1 MVLNGNIKMIENKIE
16 KEPEFLLSL
25 DVSTSTIGIALFEDL
40 GDKGKLVL
48 LSHVSPKVKPKPEN
62 KMEELFRKVEIFEN
76 EFLLAVNDKLGV
88 KLKDL
93 GITKVVI
100 EEPLLQS
107 NNVYTIATLLRF
119 NGMISKSIYDT
130 IGVVPEF
137 ISSYDARKYAFPEL
151 MAVRR
156 FNKKGEALDEKTIA
170 KNKPVLFGVYD
181 FDVDKKMVIFEKV
194 CDLEPQIKWILDKN
208 NKLKKENFDMSDA
221 YTCGIAYMKK
231 IGLWKIE

>member
-1 MVLNGNIKMIENKIE
+1 MG
-16 KEPEFLLSL
+16 KEPQFILAL

-40 GDKGKLVL
+40 GTKGDLKLL
-48 LSHVSPKVKPKPEN
+48 HHVSPKVKPQPEN
-62 KMEELFRKVEIFEN
+62 KMEELFKKVEIFQT
-76 EFLLAVNDKLGV
+76 EFLNKYADF
-88 KLKDL
+88 
-93 GITKVVI
+93 GITKVII

-119 NGMISKSIYDT
+119 NGMISKSVFDT

-151 MAVRR
+151 MAIRK
-156 FNKKGEALDEKTIA
+156 FKKDGTPLPEKQIA
-170 KNKPVLFGVYD
+170 KNTPVLFGGYD

-221 YTCGIAYMKK
+221 YTCGVAYMMKM
-231 IGLWKIE
+231 GLWKIA